1 MFTIPPLSAGGPG
14 LHWSRGLVLPGA
26 GLRSASVQVSG
37 GSPAIFP
44 DSLPSN
50 WTPFTVIT
58 FYVAA
63 PLPHLLARRHKQ
75 VTGGGECG
83 DLALFVTTGKAALLP
98 DQLLMSPVQVSWCPP
113 SPCRW

>member
-1 MFTIPPLSAGGPG
+1 M
-14 LHWSRGLVLPGA
+14 
-26 GLRSASVQVSG
+26 SG
-37 GSPAIFP
+37 GSVVIFR
-44 DSLPSN
+44 DYLPSN

-58 FYVAA
+58 LYLAA

-83 DLALFVTTGKAALLP
+83 DLALFVTTGTAAALLP
-98 DQLLMSPVQVSWCPP
+98 DQLLMSPVQVWWCPP